1 VALEGSLRDFGFADI
16 LQLIFFQRKTGV
28 LTIEGR
34 LDKVRLLFIEGN
46 ITGAESKRR
55 IEANRLGKVL
65 VKKGLLIEDELQGI
79 LREQKDTNAKL
90 GNMLIRKGFVKKE
103 QVEEI
108 IIGQIKETI
117 VQIFNWKEGTY
128 DFTPQA
134 VPADKDIPVAI
145 DTQHLLMEG
154 LRIVDEWTLIEGKIT
169 LDAVFKRKAGIAAEL
184 TEDEEDILPLVDGEN
199 DVSTIIDI
207 SGKDDYFVSKT
218 LVSLIEKGII
228 ETKEVLP
235 VITEVS
241 AAEIRRP
248 MASYNILPLLVIAL
262 AFLLSLFSVLFG
274 TGSIYRTFT
283 ASSAIDDLRF
293 KIEVYRAEHGSYPEA
308 LDMVSKKPD
317 PWGNAYIY
325 KHNSGSFVV
334 LSTGPDGKEGTPD
347 DIN

>member
-1 VALEGSLRDFGFADI
+1 MALEGSLRDFGFADI

-65 VKKGLLIEDELQGI
+65 VKKGLLSEDDLQDI

-90 GNMLIRKGFVKKE
+90 GNILIRKGFVQKE
-103 QVEEI
+103 QIEEI
-108 IIGQIKETI
+108 LVGQIKETI

-169 LDAVFKRKAGIAAEL
+169 LDAVFTKKAGVVAEL
-184 TEDEEDILPLVDGEN
+184 TEEEKDMLQLVDGEN

-218 LVSLIEKGII
+218 LVSLIEKGFI
-228 ETKEVLP
+228 ETKEILP
-235 VITEVS
+235 VIAEVPGI
-241 AAEIRRP
+241 EIKKP
-248 MASYNILPLLVIAL
+248 LASYNILPLLVIAI
-262 AFLLSLFSVLFG
+262 AFLLSLLSVFLD
-274 TGSIYRTFT
+274 TGSIYRKFT
-283 ASSAIDDLRF
+283 ASSAVDDLRF
-293 KIEVYRAEHGSYPEA
+293 RIEVYRAEHGAYPA
-308 LDMVSKKPD
+308 TLDKVSQRTD
-317 PWGNAYIY
+317 PWGNSYIY
-325 KHNSGSFVV
+325 KQGNSSFIV

-347 DIN
+347 DIY

>member
-1 VALEGSLRDFGFADI
+1 MALEGSLRDFGFADI

-34 LDKVRLLFIEGN
+34 LDKVRLLFIDGN

-65 VKKGLLIEDELQGI
+65 VKKGLLSEEDLQEI
-79 LREQKDTNAKL
+79 LREQKSTNAKL
-90 GNMLIRKGFVKKE
+90 GNILIRKGVVQKE

-108 IIGQIKETI
+108 LIGQIKETI

-169 LDAVFKRKAGIAAEL
+169 LDAVFNRKAGSIAEL
-184 TEDEEDILPLVDGEN
+184 SEEEKDLLSLVDGEN

-207 SGKDDYFVSKT
+207 SGKDDYSVSKT
-218 LVSLIEKGII
+218 LVSLIEKGFI
-228 ETKEVLP
+228 ESREVMP
-235 VITEVS
+235 VITEAP
-241 AAEIRRP
+241 AAEIKKP
-248 MASYNILPLLVIAL
+248 MASYNILPLLVISL
-262 AFLLSLFSVLFG
+262 AFLFSLFAVFLD
-274 TGSIYRTFT
+274 TGSIYRKFT
-283 ASSAIDDLRF
+283 ASAAVDDLRF
-293 KIEVYRAEHGSYPEA
+293 KIEVFRAQHGEYPA
-308 LDMVSKKPD
+308 TLDMVSRRTD

-325 KHNSGSFVV
+325 QHDNGSFI
-334 LSTGPDGKEGTPD
+334 LRSAGPDGREGTPD
-347 DIN
+347 DIY

>member
-46 ITGAESKRR
+46 IAGAESKRR

-65 VKKGLLIEDELQGI
+65 VKKGLLSEEDLRDI
-79 LREQKDTNAKL
+79 LREQKETNAKL
-90 GNMLIRKGFVKKE
+90 GNILIRKGFVQKE

-108 IIGQIKETI
+108 LVGQIKETI

-134 VPADKDIPVAI
+134 IPADKDIPVAI

-169 LDAVFKRKAGIAAEL
+169 LDAVFTKKAGVVAEL
-184 TEDEEDILPLVDGEN
+184 TDEEKDMLPLVDGEN

-218 LVSLIEKGII
+218 LVSLIEKGFI

-235 VITEVS
+235 VMAEVP
-241 AAEIRRP
+241 AAEIQKP
-248 MASYNILPLLVIAL
+248 MASYNIIPLLVIAL
-262 AFLLSLFSVLFG
+262 AFLLSLFSVFLD
-274 TGSIYRTFT
+274 TGNLYRKFT
-283 ASSAIDDLRF
+283 VSSSVDDLRF
-293 KIEVYRAEHGSYPEA
+293 KIEVYRAEHGSYPST
-308 LDMVSKKPD
+308 LDMVSKRSD

-325 KHNSGSFVV
+325 KQDGGSFIVR
-334 LSTGPDGKEGTPD
+334 SPGPDGKEGTPD
-347 DIN
+347 DIY

>member
-1 VALEGSLRDFGFADI
+1 MALEGSLRDFGFADI

-65 VKKGLLIEDELQGI
+65 VKKGLLSEDDLQEI
-79 LREQKDTNAKL
+79 LREQKSTNAKL
-90 GNMLIRKGFVKKE
+90 GNILIRKGFVQKE

-108 IIGQIKETI
+108 LVGQIKETI

-169 LDAVFKRKAGIAAEL
+169 LDAVFTKKAGVVSEL
-184 TEDEEDILPLVDGEN
+184 TEEEKDMLQLVDGEN

-207 SGKDDYFVSKT
+207 SGKDDYIVSKT
-218 LVSLIEKGII
+218 LVSLIEKGFV
-228 ETKEVLP
+228 ETKEIMP
-235 VITEVS
+235 VIAEVRGTEI
-241 AAEIRRP
+241 EKP
-248 MASYNILPLLVIAL
+248 MASYNILPLLVISL
-262 AFLLSLFSVLFG
+262 AFLISLLSVFLD
-274 TGSIYRTFT
+274 TGSIYRKFT
-283 ASSAIDDLRF
+283 ASSAIDDIRF
-293 KIEVYRAEHGSYPEA
+293 KIEVYRTEHGAYPA
-308 LDMVSKKPD
+308 SLDMVSKRSD

-325 KHNSGSFVV
+325 KQEDGSFI
-334 LSTGPDGKEGTPD
+334 LRSTGPDGRKGTPD
-347 DIN
+347 DIY